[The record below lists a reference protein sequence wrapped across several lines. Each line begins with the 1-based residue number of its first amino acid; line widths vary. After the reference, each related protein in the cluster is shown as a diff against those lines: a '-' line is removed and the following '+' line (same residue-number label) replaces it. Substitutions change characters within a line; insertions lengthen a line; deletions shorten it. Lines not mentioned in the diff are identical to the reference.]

1 MAWTIAVTIAVVAI
15 SLVLLLVSYIFDK
28 NSRGIKTLA
37 LMMAVAVLNVI
48 AGVMG
53 VIIEDNA
60 TGTALTHLRLL
71 YISALVITIT
81 TFLILI
87 LYFFITYMK
96 DYFEAMKHAK
106 EGITV

>member
-1 MAWTIAVTIAVVAI
+1 MMSVA
-15 SLVLLLVSYIFDK
+15 
-28 NSRGIKTLA
+28 G
-37 LMMAVAVLNVI
+37 LNVI

-53 VIIEDNA
+53 VIIEANA
-60 TGTALTHLRLL
+60 TGTTLTNLRLL

-87 LYFFITYMK
+87 LYFLITYMK
-96 DYFEAMKHAK
+96 DYFEAMKNAK